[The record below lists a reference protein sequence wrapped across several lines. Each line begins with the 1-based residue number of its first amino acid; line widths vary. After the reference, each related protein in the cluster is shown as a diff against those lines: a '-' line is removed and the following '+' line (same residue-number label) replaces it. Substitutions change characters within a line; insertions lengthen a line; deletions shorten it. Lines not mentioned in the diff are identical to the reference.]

1 MAIPRSPKKRNTT
14 EITPF
19 VGKNYP
25 HLHPRTD
32 TTREKKVWSPPA
44 PSSPPRGGYSRHVA
58 RLASPTVFFF
68 SAVGSAPRAPPPPSI
83 QPPSAALRCLLTAR
97 SIGPTPRACSW
108 YDLHK
113 HASGMHAPPGCA
125 VWAAP
130 QGILRRGMIVVCWGG
145 FPTSVVVLSRGGPL
159 LVYLSIS
166 VLPWRV
172 YLGVIV
178 LWEAVECMYY
188 RFSGFC
194 VYIFGQLVLF
204 CIVSHCIVLYC
215 LVVFYC
221 IVLSCIVLCIDCKI
235 RLHESNLMRQH
246 HMEEVTC

>member
-1 MAIPRSPKKRNTT
+1 LQGWLPRQ
-14 EITPF
+14 
-19 VGKNYP
+19 
-25 HLHPRTD
+25 
-32 TTREKKVWSPPA
+32 
-44 PSSPPRGGYSRHVA
+44 
-58 RLASPTVFFF
+58 FFF

-113 HASGMHAPPGCA
+113 HASGMHAPPGSA

-130 QGILRRGMIVVCWGG
+130 QGILRRGMIVVYWGG
-145 FPTSVVVLSRGGPL
+145 FPTSVVVLSRRGPL

-194 VYIFGQLVLF
+194 MYIFGQLVLF
-204 CIVSHCIVLYC
+204 YIVLYC
-215 LVVFYC
+215 
-221 IVLSCIVLCIDCKI
+221 IVY
-235 RLHESNLMRQH
+235 RLQDPSSRVQLNAKAPYGRSHLLGR
-246 HMEEVTC
+246 

>member
-1 MAIPRSPKKRNTT
+1 
-14 EITPF
+14 
-19 VGKNYP
+19 
-25 HLHPRTD
+25 
-32 TTREKKVWSPPA
+32 
-44 PSSPPRGGYSRHVA
+44 
-58 RLASPTVFFF
+58 
-68 SAVGSAPRAPPPPSI
+68 VGSAPRAPPPPSI

-97 SIGPTPRACSW
+97 SIGPTPRVCSW

-130 QGILRRGMIVVCWGG
+130 QGILRRGMIVVYWGG
-145 FPTSVVVLSRGGPL
+145 FPTSVVVLSRRGPL

-172 YLGVIV
+172 YLGVVV

-204 CIVSHCIVLYC
+204 CIVLHCIVLHCIVLHCIVLHCIVLHCIVLHCIVLYC
-215 LVVFYC
+215 LVVLYC
-221 IVLSCIVLCIDCKI
+221 IVY
-235 RLHESNLMRQH
+235 RLQDSSSRVQLNAASPYGRSHLLRR
-246 HMEEVTC
+246 